1 MHIWRSQ
8 VQRHRSVKVGHKN
21 RINVFLDKG
30 SRKKK
35 KSFTNGL
42 AIKGGGGKGRAIK
55 EKRAFFDTF
64 FYIVAI

>member
-42 AIKGGGGKGRAIK
+42 AIK